1 MRRSIQPARVPLF
14 PLPVVLLPG
23 AMMPLHIFEQRYRD
37 MVRDAI
43 DGDGRFALFY
53 HDWDDH
59 GPFLGDPGTIGCMA
73 TIRQHQELD
82 DGRSLIAVEGSGRIR
97 ISEGMKQS
105 ALYFDA
111 EVAAVPDTT
120 VMSGSELQFR
130 RRESINLFNALIDR
144 LPERP
149 AALPELA
156 DDEEV
161 SYQIAQM
168 IQMKPGWHS
177 RLLEITDEG
186 SRLARVDQVV
196 RKAIGSASDGAPDD
210 VV

>member
-1 MRRSIQPARVPLF
+1 MMPSIQPARVPLF

-23 AMMPLHIFEQRYRD
+23 AMMPLHIFEERYRD

-43 DGDGRFALFY
+43 EGDGRFALFY

-73 TIRQHQELD
+73 LIRQHQELE
-82 DGRSLIAVEGSGRIR
+82 DGRSLIAVEGEGRVR
-97 ISEGMKQS
+97 ISEGMTQS

-111 EVAAVPDTT
+111 VVEPVADST
-120 VMSGSELQFR
+120 VMTGTELQGR
-130 RRESINLFNALIDR
+130 RRESIELFGTLIDM

-149 AALPELA
+149 DVLPDLHEE
-156 DDEEV
+156 EEV
-161 SYQIAQM
+161 SYQIAQT
-168 IQMKPGWHS
+168 IQMKATWHQ

-186 SRLARVDQVV
+186 SRLARVDQVLRAAM
-196 RKAIGSASDGAPDD
+196 RKNR
-210 VV
+210 

>member
-1 MRRSIQPARVPLF
+1 
-14 PLPVVLLPG
+14 VVLLPG
-23 AMMPLHIFEQRYRD
+23 AMMPLHIFEQRYQD

-82 DGRSLIAVEGSGRIR
+82 DGRSLIAVEGAGRVR
-97 ISEGMKQS
+97 ITEGMTQS

-111 EVAAVPDTT
+111 AVEGVPDTT
-120 VMSGSELQFR
+120 VMSGSELEFR
-130 RRESINLFNALIDR
+130 RRESISLFEALIDR

-149 AALPELA
+149 LVLPELA
-156 DDEEV
+156 EDEEV

-168 IQMKPGWHS
+168 IQMKPAWHH

-196 RKAIGSASDGAPDD
+196 RKAMKSASDGASDD
-210 VV
+210 IV